1 MKEAGAARKGKRVR
15 PGGLSNMASREASR
29 EQIISPSR
37 PTICPVP
44 PAEVDVSLL
53 DGLTM
58 GAMRST
64 EESLRVTYEDPGQ
77 EEEKRR
83 LLRMLGGDE
92 PEVAN
97 AIAAPANAGRT
108 RRTKRAKIPGF

>member
-1 MKEAGAARKGKRVR
+1 M
-15 PGGLSNMASREASR
+15 SRDASR
-29 EQIISPSR
+29 EQVVSPSR
-37 PTICPVP
+37 SAVCPPVP
-44 PAEVDVSLL
+44 PAEVEISFL

-92 PEVAN
+92 PEAAGTSAN
-97 AIAAPANAGRT
+97 RT